1 MKGRGI
7 FRGVCFTAITFACA
21 LIFVTCGGKQ
31 SSVAPLGRGLRA
43 PPPTHLWGAPS
54 FQAATPCETTLTE
67 ALAELDALPTPEGV
81 DESVFSALKAALR
94 EALQNTW
101 TTGVPP
107 VGTGETPVL
116 QTEEKKLVS
125 SPPTGEA
132 NRVDDLALTDNGD
145 GTYTLTWSYKNV
157 GDYNQDG
164 IVNIMD
170 ITPLAVHF
178 NETADETNEWI
189 DGNEDTV
196 IDIKD
201 ITPLAA
207 NFLTEVAGYVIEG
220 APSEFSEFSEVD
232 RAPFV
237 YEEGLSARKGVEYIL
252 REEDARDNFWFRVVA
267 YDGEGNLSDVFSNAA
282 RRPFIPGNPPEIGSI
297 SELAGDSGSAQVF
310 TAQVSGDTPISYR
323 IDFAGG
329 AEPSV
334 ITGVIESYEGDH
346 AELTANI
353 TLSRGGDLLEP
364 TKNYPAKLTLTNAS
378 GEASSDILLSV
389 TAIWHIEEIPKVPG
403 YEDKEFTFLP
413 DYDLAPDGSLWGV
426 HTYAGI
432 EHTFLIHSSEGR
444 FEYEHL
450 EYHGAYDLKVDRNG
464 NPALTAFTQVDFLQY
479 ERYFARKV
487 DGVWEE
493 EIVDFAGKELLFDS
507 GNRPVVVFTK
517 SEGTSQQSL
526 WVARKL
532 GEEWEL
538 TQVREAGASLY
549 LYAALDSD
557 DKLHIVF
564 NTEDGVYYATVI
576 EDTKT
581 LEGLLLDYEENGNS
595 FSYWAGSLTTGSESS
610 LLGVFA
616 EHQSRTDESTLI
628 AGKATGGSWSF
639 EGIANIGS
647 YSSHG
652 PVGGFDIAEFL
663 GGLKVIF
670 LYFYDASE
678 IVMYVERDG
687 TWQKLP
693 HYVMEVSGEATMKAD
708 CDGNPVILGE
718 RELASFW

>member
-1 MKGRGI
+1 
-7 FRGVCFTAITFACA
+7 
-21 LIFVTCGGKQ
+21 
-31 SSVAPLGRGLRA
+31 
-43 PPPTHLWGAPS
+43 
-54 FQAATPCETTLTE
+54 
-67 ALAELDALPTPEGV
+67 
-81 DESVFSALKAALR
+81 
-94 EALQNTW
+94 
-101 TTGVPP
+101 
-107 VGTGETPVL
+107 
-116 QTEEKKLVS
+116 
-125 SPPTGEA
+125 
-132 NRVDDLALTDNGD
+132 
-145 GTYTLTWSYKNV
+145 
-157 GDYNQDG
+157 
-164 IVNIMD
+164 
-170 ITPLAVHF
+170 
-178 NETADETNEWI
+178 
-189 DGNEDTV
+189 
-196 IDIKD
+196 
-201 ITPLAA
+201 
-207 NFLTEVAGYVIEG
+207 
-220 APSEFSEFSEVD
+220 
-232 RAPFV
+232 
-237 YEEGLSARKGVEYIL
+237 
-252 REEDARDNFWFRVVA
+252 
-267 YDGEGNLSDVFSNAA
+267 
-282 RRPFIPGNPPEIGSI
+282 
-297 SELAGDSGSAQVF
+297 
-310 TAQVSGDTPISYR
+310 
-323 IDFAGG
+323 GG

-403 YEDKEFTFLP
+403 
-413 DYDLAPDGSLWGV
+413 
-426 HTYAGI
+426 
-432 EHTFLIHSSEGR
+432 
-444 FEYEHL
+444 L

-564 NTEDGVYYATVI
+564 NTEDGVYYATVM
-576 EDTKT
+576 EDSKT